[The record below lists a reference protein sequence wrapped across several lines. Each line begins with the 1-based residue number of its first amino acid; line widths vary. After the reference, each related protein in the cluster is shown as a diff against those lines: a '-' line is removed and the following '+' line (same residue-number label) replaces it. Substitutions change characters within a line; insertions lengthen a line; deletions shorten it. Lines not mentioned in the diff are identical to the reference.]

1 MTLSKLLGFRSRTL
15 EASAPARR
23 DSEKNDDRNFMMKC
37 VQYEEWIGKKAGVD
51 IRKSYY
57 ISGGVDVAFLP
68 GYVATGFA
76 VIKQCSVCA
85 LPVLTVLHC
94 SSCDNKMLLLTQH

>member
-1 MTLSKLLGFRSRTL
+1 MTLSKLLGSRSRTL

-23 DSEKNDDRNFMMKC
+23 DSEKNDDKSFMKC
-37 VQYEEWIGKKAGVD
+37 VQYEEWIGKKAGAD

-57 ISGGVDVAFLP
+57 ISGGVDVAFLS
-68 GYVATGFA
+68 GYVATGIA
-76 VIKQCSVCA
+76 VIKQRSVCA